1 VGANQVVKSTC
12 NLCHTGCGILV
23 HLVDGKAVKVE
34 GDPDAPFN
42 KGILCAKGLASLEY
56 LYHLD
61 RLKHP
66 LKRVGERGGGKWK
79 RISWDEALRTIANE
93 FIRVRDNHGAES
105 VAIITGASKGYQNSL
120 AQRLANTFGTPN
132 FVGQGSVC
140 WVPKRNAY
148 AITCGFLPFPDFE
161 YPAACIVVWG
171 LNPAETILPNYRKIT
186 QALDGGAKLIV
197 IDARKIELAGKA
209 DFWVQLRPGS
219 DLAFALGM
227 INVIVN
233 EDLFDKAFV
242 DNWTAGFDRVK
253 AHVQDYTPE
262 RVEEVTWVDAGEI
275 REVARF
281 YATNK
286 PACIEVGNAV
296 EHNVNSFQAH
306 RAVAIL
312 KAITGNLGVPGGE
325 MRWSTPPFVGRLSPQ
340 MLLPDKLPKDMHGKR
355 ISAGLKLIPPFAS
368 NAVPQSLVRA
378 VLDQDPYP
386 IRVAFLQGCNPLL
399 TYSDAQETYQALKK
413 LDFLAVAEMFM
424 TPTAELADV
433 VLPVASF
440 LEFDSIVNAP
450 VCPSI
455 VQVQQKVAQVGEC
468 WSDSR
473 IISELAKRLGLGE
486 YFWDSDE
493 EFLDYVLKPAGLTF
507 NEFRKA
513 GVISGVK
520 QYRSHEANGFETP
533 SGKVE
538 LYSSRLEEWGFDPL
552 PTYYEPPETPLS
564 QPELAKEY
572 PLILASWKV
581 APFRHSGGRQITTLR
596 GSHPEPVISIHPQTA
611 GKLGIREGDW
621 VYIETKRGRIRQK
634 AALTDDIDPRVVGVD
649 YGWWFPE
656 KGASSLH
663 GWAESNINILTDDKP
678 PYNREMGTAN
688 LRGFLC
694 KVYKAS

>member
-1 VGANQVVKSTC
+1 MGANQVVKSTC
-12 NLCHTGCGILV
+12 NLCHTPCGILV
-23 HLVDGKAVKVE
+23 HLMDGRAVKVE

-42 KGILCAKGLASLEY
+42 KGILCTKGLASLEY
-56 LYHLD
+56 LYHPD

-66 LKRVGERGGGKWK
+66 LKRVGERGDGDWQ
-79 RISWDEALRTIANE
+79 RISWDEALSTIANE
-93 FIRVRDNHGAES
+93 LTKARDNHGAES
-105 VAIITGASKGYQNSL
+105 VAIITGASKGYQISL
-120 AQRLANTFGTPN
+120 AQRLANTFATPN
-132 FVGQGSVC
+132 FMVQGSVC
-140 WVPKRNAY
+140 WVPKRNAH

-161 YPAACIVVWG
+161 YPPACIVVWG
-171 LNPAETILPNYRKIT
+171 SNPAETLLTNYRKII
-186 QALDGGAKLIV
+186 QALDRGAKLIV
-197 IDARKIELAGKA
+197 IDVRKIELAGKA
-209 DFWVQLRPGS
+209 DVWVQLRPGS

-233 EDLFDKAFV
+233 EDLFDRAFV
-242 DNWTAGFDRVK
+242 DNWTAGFDRVR

-262 RVEEVTWVDAGEI
+262 RVEKITWVDAGEI

-286 PACIEVGNAV
+286 PACIEAGNAV
-296 EHNVNSFQAH
+296 EHNVNSFQTH
-306 RAVAIL
+306 RAIAIL
-312 KAITGNLGVPGGE
+312 KAITGNLGVPGGDI
-325 MRWSTPPFVGRLSPQ
+325 RWSTPLSVGRFSPRL
-340 MLLPDKLPKDMHGKR
+340 LLPDKLPKDMHGKR

-368 NAVPQSLVRA
+368 NAVPQSLVKA

-399 TYSDAQETYQALKK
+399 TYSNSQETYRALKK

-424 TPTAELADV
+424 TPTAELADI

-440 LEFDSIVNAP
+440 LEFDSIVHSP
-450 VCPSI
+450 MYPSV

-493 EFLDYVLKPAGLTF
+493 EFLDYLLKPAGLTF
-507 NEFRKA
+507 NELRKA
-513 GVISGVK
+513 GVIAGVK

-538 LYSSRLEEWGFDPL
+538 LYSSRLKEWGFDPL

-564 QPELAKEY
+564 HPELAKEY
-572 PLILASWKV
+572 PLILTSWKV

-596 GSHPEPVISIHPQTA
+596 GSHPEPVVIIHPQTA

-621 VYIETKRGRIRQK
+621 AYIETKRGRMRQK
-634 AALTDDIDPRVVGVD
+634 AALTDNIDPRVVGVD

-656 KGASSLH
+656 KEASSLH
-663 GWAESNINILTDDKP
+663 GWAESNINILTDDQP
-678 PYNREMGTAN
+678 PYNREMGTTN